1 MSLEAELYVLDIC
14 FEHLELGIICPS
26 DKVYGCLLRVYL
38 AFVENFQHIVDS
50 RRKVHRVVTVGGN
63 QTLSFRQKDAGLLPF
78 NVKIHDE
85 LVVILESGEVFQM
98 LVYGGQNTGFRGD
111 GAVSSFPTINQNYLI
126 LRYGY
131 RKNFCTLFLRE
142 QGAEDIIPGF
152 IV

>member
-38 AFVENFQHIVDS
+38 AFVENFQHIVDC

-85 LVVILESGEVFQM
+85 LVVVLEGGEVFQM

-111 GAVSSFPTINQNYLI
+111 GAVSSFTSAPFSSGNKVQKI
-126 LRYGY
+126 LSRVLLSEKPSGTSV
-131 RKNFCTLFLRE
+131 NSCVGE
-142 QGAEDIIPGF
+142 
-152 IV
+152 